1 MGIGINFAKQLKLF
15 LMKIAVRFLLIALPV
30 LCITCQTYAQNQ
42 DTTKAVKVAVFIPLY
57 ADEVFDGGT
66 YILDKA
72 NLPKTVLPGLEF
84 YNGVMMAID
93 SLNAEGAKVEISIYD
108 TKQANRPLST
118 LLRSAELN
126 NTGLMIAA
134 ITNTAELKLFSDQAL
149 NKNIPLIS
157 ATYPNYLGV
166 VGNPF
171 FTVLNSSFRAH
182 LQGLYKH
189 MQRYY
194 SSHNIIAITQKGGPA
209 EDYVKTYITNLNTN
223 TRSLP
228 LKIKWVTVDEDR
240 LNMASLKTN
249 LDSTKNNIVFVA
261 APIESFGLKIV
272 QSLSS
277 ATSYR
282 ITAIGMPTWDN
293 IKELDKESCAN
304 VEIVFSTPF
313 LYYSQNPGLSSLVNR
328 RYQETYYSRPS
339 DMVFRG
345 FEITYHF
352 TRLLMKHRSNLVNN
366 LTDKSFTLFN
376 EFILEPVKLK
386 TTSTKPDFLENKK
399 LYFIKKQA
407 GNVKS
412 II

>member
-1 MGIGINFAKQLKLF
+1 
-15 LMKIAVRFLLIALPV
+15 MKPAARFLLLVLAV
-30 LCITCQTYAQNQ
+30 LCTLGKTYAQNH

-66 YILDKA
+66 YLLDKA

-118 LLRSAELN
+118 LLRSADLN

-134 ITNTAELKLFSDQAL
+134 ITNAAELKLFSDQAL

-171 FTVLNSSFRAH
+171 FTVLNSSFQAN

-194 SSHNIIAITQKGGPA
+194 LARNIIAITKKGGPA
-209 EDYVKTYITNLNTN
+209 EDYVKTYITNLNKS
-223 TRSLP
+223 TRSQP
-228 LKIKWVTVDEDR
+228 LKIKWVTIDEAKV
-240 LNMASLKTN
+240 NVNELKSN
-249 LDSTKNNIVFVA
+249 LDSTKNNVVFVA
-261 APIESFGLKIV
+261 APVESFGLRVI
-272 QSLSS
+272 QALNT

-293 IKELDKESCAN
+293 LKELDKESCAN

-313 LYYSQNPGLSSLVNR
+313 LYYSQNPTLSSLVNR
-328 RYQETYYSRPS
+328 RYQERYYSRPS

-352 TRLLMKHRSNLVNN
+352 TKLLIKHKFNLVNN
-366 LTDKSFTLFN
+366 LTDRSFTLFN
-376 EFILEPVKLK
+376 EFLLEPVKLK
-386 TTSTKPDFLENKK
+386 SASPKPDFLENKK